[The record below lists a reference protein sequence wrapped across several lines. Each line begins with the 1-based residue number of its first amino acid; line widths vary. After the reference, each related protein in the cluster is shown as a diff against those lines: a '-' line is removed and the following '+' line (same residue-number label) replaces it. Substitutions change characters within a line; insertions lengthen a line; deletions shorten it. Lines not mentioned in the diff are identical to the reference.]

1 MPKRRSG
8 TRFGL
13 SPEVI
18 MALRNVKQTAVVV
31 ALMLCLARVVSAQT
45 PGQQVQE
52 TIQRVTA
59 IIGSSPTAEPERLE
73 EIKRLLLPRFDWP
86 EMAKR
91 SLGKHWPKV
100 PERQNEFVSAFTE
113 FVGNAYLGTIS
124 GYKDERIIFAG
135 ERREQNLVE
144 VETKL
149 VPNKGEPMPVNYR
162 LHLVQGEWKIYDV
175 VIADISLINNYRS
188 QFNRILA
195 KGSFDDLVKQLR
207 DRDSRG
213 AS

>member
-1 MPKRRSG
+1 MARS
-8 TRFGL
+8 TT
-13 SPEVI
+13 
-18 MALRNVKQTAVVV
+18 KQTL
-31 ALMLCLARVVSAQT
+31 ALAALALCLAPMAWAQT
-45 PGQQVQE
+45 PGQQLQD

-59 IIGSSPTAEPERLE
+59 VIGSASTAEAERRDE
-73 EIKRLLLPRFDWP
+73 VKQLLLPRFDWP
-86 EMAKR
+86 EMARR
-91 SLGKHWPKV
+91 SLGKHWPRV

-124 GYKDERIIFAG
+124 GYKDEKIIFTR
-135 ERREQNLVE
+135 ERRDQNLAE

-149 VPNKGEPMPVNYR
+149 VPNKGEPLSVNYR

-207 DRDSRG
+207 DKDANRG
-213 AS
+213 

>member
-1 MPKRRSG
+1 MSR
-8 TRFGL
+8 
-13 SPEVI
+13 
-18 MALRNVKQTAVVV
+18 RNVKQTAVGV
-31 ALMLCLARVVSAQT
+31 ALILCLGRVVFAQT

-52 TIQRVTA
+52 TIHRVTA
-59 IIGSSPTAEPERLE
+59 IFGSSSGAEPERLD

-100 PERQNEFVSAFTE
+100 PERQNEFISAFTE
-113 FVGNAYLGTIS
+113 FVGSAYLGTLS

-135 ERREQNLVE
+135 ERREQNLAE

-149 VPNKGEPMPVNYR
+149 VPNKGDPMPVNYR

-207 DRDSRG
+207 DQDSRG

>member
-1 MPKRRSG
+1 MARRN
-8 TRFGL
+8 
-13 SPEVI
+13 I
-18 MALRNVKQTAVVV
+18 KQTAVIV
-31 ALMLCLARVVSAQT
+31 ALMLCLARVVFAQT

-52 TIQRVTA
+52 TIHRVTA
-59 IIGSSPTAEPERLE
+59 IIGSSSSAEPDRLD

-100 PERQNEFVSAFTE
+100 PERQNEFISAFTE
-113 FVGNAYLGTIS
+113 FVSNAYLGTIS
-124 GYKDERIIFAG
+124 GYKDERIVFAG
-135 ERREQNLVE
+135 ERREQNLAE
-144 VETKL
+144 VDTKL
-149 VPNKGEPMPVNYR
+149 MPNKGDPMPVNYR

-195 KGSFDDLVKQLR
+195 KASFDDLVKQLR
-207 DRDSRG
+207 DKDSRG

>member
-1 MPKRRSG
+1 MARR
-8 TRFGL
+8 TT
-13 SPEVI
+13 
-18 MALRNVKQTAVVV
+18 KQTL
-31 ALMLCLARVVSAQT
+31 ALAALVLCLAPMAWAQT
-45 PGQQVQE
+45 PSQQVQD

-59 IIGSSPTAEPERLE
+59 VISSASTAESERRDE
-73 EIKRLLLPRFDWP
+73 VKRLLLPRFDWP
-86 EMAKR
+86 EMARR
-91 SLGKHWPKV
+91 SLGKHWPRV
-100 PERQNEFVSAFTE
+100 PDRQSEFVSAFTE

-124 GYKDERIIFAG
+124 GYKDEKIIFGG
-135 ERREQNLVE
+135 ERREQNLAE

-149 VPNKGEPMPVNYR
+149 VPNKGEPLSVNYR

-207 DRDSRG
+207 EKDANRG
-213 AS
+213 

>member
-1 MPKRRSG
+1 MARHKRKK
-8 TRFGL
+8 TVVL
-13 SPEVI
+13 
-18 MALRNVKQTAVVV
+18 AVLVLCV
-31 ALMLCLARVVSAQT
+31 ARLVFAQT

-59 IIGSSPTAEPERLE
+59 IISAPSGAQPERLDE
-73 EIKRLLLPRFDWP
+73 VKRLLLPRFDWP

-124 GYKDERIIFAG
+124 GYKDEKIVYAG
-135 ERREQNLVE
+135 ERRDHNLAE

-149 VPNKGEPMPVNYR
+149 VSKNGEPMPVNYR
-162 LHLVQGEWKIYDV
+162 LHLVQGEWKIFDV

-195 KGSFDDLVKQLR
+195 KGSFVDLVRQLR
-207 DRDSRG
+207 EKDPNRG
-213 AS
+213 